1 MSGSDQGDD
10 LEDDFLGRLRL
21 RVASRPRT
29 LVFPEGTEPRVHA
42 AVARCLQE
50 ELFRPVLMGSPDEV
64 RRGLVSVGVDAEQV
78 EIVDPHDSELRARTM
93 LAIAERRSE
102 KGDSASRFASMSED
116 PLMQAGVMVGSGEVD
131 GAVAGCVRTT
141 ADVVRAGLTCV
152 GLAEGIRTLSSAFY
166 MVFDSGHRA
175 GPGVLTFT
183 DAGVVPVPTAD
194 QLADIGA
201 AAARSRSRVVGDEP
215 RVAFLSYSTKGSAE
229 GPAVTVVREALERFR
244 VIMPE
249 VPSDGELQGDAA
261 LIPEVA
267 RVKAEGSPVAGRA
280 NVLVFPD
287 LGAAN
292 LAYKLVQHLG
302 GALALGPIV
311 QGLSR
316 PFNDL
321 SRGATATDIAWVACI
336 TALMA
341 D

>member
-1 MSGSDQGDD
+1 
-10 LEDDFLGRLRL
+10 
-21 RVASRPRT
+21 
-29 LVFPEGTEPRVHA
+29 
-42 AVARCLQE
+42 
-50 ELFRPVLMGSPDEV
+50 
-64 RRGLVSVGVDAEQV
+64 
-78 EIVDPHDSELRARTM
+78 
-93 LAIAERRSE
+93 
-102 KGDSASRFASMSED
+102 
-116 PLMQAGVMVGSGEVD
+116 
-131 GAVAGCVRTT
+131 
-141 ADVVRAGLTCV
+141 
-152 GLAEGIRTLSSAFY
+152 
-166 MVFDSGHRA
+166 
-175 GPGVLTFT
+175 
-183 DAGVVPVPTAD
+183 
-194 QLADIGA
+194 
-201 AAARSRSRVVGDEP
+201 
-215 RVAFLSYSTKGSAE
+215 
-229 GPAVTVVREALERFR
+229 
-244 VIMPE
+244 MPK

-261 LIPEVA
+261 LIPGVA